1 VTNPLPP
8 YKNMCF
14 EATIIQETK
23 MPCPVFWFIWFVF
36 ERDVIWRNINFK
48 GRYNSCSNV
57 RVKRIIRCILIKV
70 YRATLYLYWFLKK
83 PPRLSI
89 QYVK

>member
-1 VTNPLPP
+1 MFNP
-8 YKNMCF
+8 
-14 EATIIQETK
+14 A
-23 MPCPVFWFIWFVF
+23 VFSLIGFVF